1 MANLTVTIAVS
12 TGTQYQTGSTGSIYT
27 FDGSQPT
34 SYTFPWV
41 NGGTVR
47 LDQSGS
53 TNDGHPLIFS
63 TSNSTVLATM
73 KAGIISSGV
82 TYYLDGAS
90 NQSDYTNTTTFNAAT
105 TRYIEIQPSSETDF
119 YFACWVHGIGMGG
132 IVDLTQ
138 NTFGALGWSSGA
150 WDQQNDSD
158 ITLTGLGLTS
168 SVGEVLAYHMTG
180 WGRLGWGDN
189 DWGIETLT
197 ATVELTG
204 LGLTSSLGDETAS
217 GTIEQG
223 WGRGSWGNRA
233 WGDTYSVL
241 PTGVQGDISVGN
253 VGITADSIHELVT
266 GLGMTASVGSIA
278 GTFAITPLG
287 LSTTSAVG
295 TVEVF
300 HGHVIPVT
308 GLGMTSSVGIS
319 YVEGGTLV
327 QPDGFGLTA
336 SLGDETAFTDVTID
350 LTGFGLSA
358 SLGII
363 RQESGYPV
371 VGLGLTSSLGSVII
385 DGKAVVKPTGLG
397 MTIGTGG
404 TAFAWSPVDKG
415 TTVTYSAVSKGTTV
429 TWSEVDKTAA

>member
-34 SYTFPWV
+34 SFTFPWV

-53 TNDGHPLIFS
+53 TNDNHPLIFS
-63 TSNSTVLATM
+63 TSNSTSTSTM
-73 KAGIISSGV
+73 RAGIISSGV
-82 TYYLDGAS
+82 TYYLDGSS

-105 TRYIEIQPSSETDF
+105 TRYIEITPSSETDF
-119 YFACWVHGIGMGG
+119 YFACYVHGIGMGG

-150 WDQQNDSD
+150 WNQQNDSD
-158 ITLTGLGLTS
+158 ISLTGLGLTS
-168 SVGEVLAYHMTG
+168 SIGEVTAYHNSG
-180 WGRLGWGDN
+180 WGRLTWGEYV
-189 DWGIETLT
+189 WGADYLNAE
-197 ATVELTG
+197 VDVTG
-204 LGLTSSLGDETAS
+204 LGLTSSLGDETAE
-217 GTIEQG
+217 GTIEKG

-241 PTGVQGDISVGN
+241 PTGVSATASVGN

-266 GLGMTASVGSIA
+266 GLGMTASVGSIP

-287 LSTTSAVG
+287 LSMTSAVG
-295 TVEVF
+295 TASVLSGEV
-300 HGHVIPVT
+300 VPVT
-308 GLGMTSSVGIS
+308 GQAMTITLGAAAVK
-319 YVEGGTLV
+319 GGTIAK
-327 QPDGFGLTA
+327 PDGFGLTA
-336 SLGDETAFTDVTID
+336 SLGDETAYTDVTIP

-371 VGLGLTSSLGSVII
+371 VGLGLTSSLGSVSI
-385 DGKAVVKPTGLG
+385 DGKAVVTPTGLG

-415 TTVTYSAVSKGTTV
+415 STVSYSEVSKGTTV

>member
-53 TNDGHPLIFS
+53 TNDNHPLIFS
-63 TSNSTVLATM
+63 TSNSTSTSTM
-73 KAGIISSGV
+73 RAGIISSGV
-82 TYYLDGAS
+82 TYYLDGSS
-90 NQSDYTNTTTFNAAT
+90 NQSAT
-105 TRYIEIQPSSETDF
+105 TRYIEITHSSETDF
-119 YFACWVHGIGMGG
+119 YFACYVHGIGMGG

-150 WDQQNDSD
+150 WNQQNDSD
-158 ITLTGLGLTS
+158 TSLTGLGLTS

-189 DWGIETLT
+189 DWGIESLT

-204 LGLTSSLGDETAS
+204 LGLTTSLGDETAT

-241 PTGVQGDISVGN
+241 PTGVQGDISVGS
-253 VGITADSIHELVT
+253 VGIVADSIHELVS
-266 GLGMTASVGSIA
+266 GVSMTASVGAIA

-287 LSTTSAVG
+287 LSMTSAVG
-295 TVEVF
+295 TVIAT
-300 HGHVIPVT
+300 HGHFIPVT
-308 GLGMTSSVGIS
+308 GVSMTSSVGIS

-327 QPDGFGLTA
+327 EIDGLGLTA

-350 LTGFGLSA
+350 LTGLGLAA
-358 SLGII
+358 SIGTI
-363 RQESGYPV
+363 RQDSAYPV
-371 VGLGLTSSLGSVII
+371 VGLGLTSSIGSVII
-385 DGKAVVKPTGLG
+385 DGKAVVSPDGLG
-397 MTIGTGG
+397 MTINTGAS
-404 TAFAWSPVDKG
+404 AFAWSPV
-415 TTVTYSAVSKGTTV
+415 SKGTSV
-429 TWSEVDKTAA
+429 TWTEIDKTAA